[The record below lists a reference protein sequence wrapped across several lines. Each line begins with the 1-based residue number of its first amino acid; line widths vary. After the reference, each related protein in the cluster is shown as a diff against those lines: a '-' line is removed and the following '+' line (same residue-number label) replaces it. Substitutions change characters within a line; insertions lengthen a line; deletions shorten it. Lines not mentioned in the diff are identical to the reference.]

1 MSTRAAPKSKKA
13 PSTRPAA
20 RKDDRLVKLK
30 GNQERWMAEMDS
42 EREGTLTYP
51 SYKPDGS
58 VVVANLTEST
68 SSFANQAG
76 LACMPV
82 NTVTSQELDC
92 SSDLLVRN
100 WCQLPNRVIS
110 TASKLSPPMYYD
122 IDQPQLPL
130 ATRSCKTPHEP
141 LLAGNQVND
150 RLACPICSQM
160 INLPVLAIP
169 CGHSFCRECL
179 VTHIKN
185 AQERFYAALCKCC
198 NTPIQGHVPNLTLQ
212 QALNSLTYS
221 EDQHS
226 NSFLPQY
233 LTSPNDDCPSKSNP
247 ISHNQVERS
256 ETASTIFLD
265 FDQDPSDIALVYKT
279 QYQQLDQ
286 RCRLIE
292 EEASLL
298 KNERIEKQTLLETTK
313 AMIISHTIKVQ
324 ETEALIEENQAKLKE
339 LCINLLSS
347 KERAIQLDDALK
359 SLTERELLAT
369 TAVNTI
375 SKRRDKVRIVFE
387 GIQKSLNDEE

>member
-169 CGHSFCRECL
+169 
-179 VTHIKN
+179 
-185 AQERFYAALCKCC
+185 
-198 NTPIQGHVPNLTLQ
+198 
-212 QALNSLTYS
+212 
-221 EDQHS
+221 
-226 NSFLPQY
+226 
-233 LTSPNDDCPSKSNP
+233 KSNP

>member
-169 CGHSFCRECL
+169 
-179 VTHIKN
+179 
-185 AQERFYAALCKCC
+185 
-198 NTPIQGHVPNLTLQ
+198 
-212 QALNSLTYS
+212 
-221 EDQHS
+221 
-226 NSFLPQY
+226 
-233 LTSPNDDCPSKSNP
+233 
-247 ISHNQVERS
+247 
-256 ETASTIFLD
+256 
-265 FDQDPSDIALVYKT
+265 YKT